1 MKEEIDNIIENE
13 LNNVETNINNIQ
25 DESVMDDIKNLVE
38 KQNESQKREVEY
50 RKKIFDI
57 FEKLK
62 KMGIELEYNDSMT
75 NEELERILERVQI

>member
-62 KMGIELEYNDSMT
+62 KMGIELEYNDTMT